1 MLKKLFIITFA
12 ALFLFSCGTV
22 SEAKNE
28 KKPET
33 KAVEKVKVKAVAPLP
48 YLNKLPELIPRKIL
62 LGNPNKMQVQLS
74 PDGTKLSWIAPNEK
88 NILNVWV
95 QTVGKDDATMITDDQ
110 KRGVR
115 SYGWAWNGEQLFYIQ
130 DKGGDENWHLYVTNI
145 NSKETTDLT
154 PFDGVRAQNFMLDR
168 NHPDE
173 IYIGLNKRNKSLF
186 DMYLLNLK
194 TGELT
199 LDTENPGD
207 VAGWM
212 TDHNFVIRGA
222 VAMNPKTA
230 DTIIRTRDNKEDTW
244 KDLITFP
251 FGENGGPVGFT
262 SNNKNLYIKTSVGS
276 DTVKLVEIDGSTGE
290 EVKKIYQNDKV
301 DLGRVFI
308 DPITHNILG
317 VSIDYTKMEVII
329 LDGSIK
335 SDYEYLK
342 SVAEGQFY
350 VVNANK
356 DNTKWIV
363 AYMLDTKPLSY
374 YTYDRETKKADFLFT
389 HQPEMEKYKLA
400 QMKPVVITSR
410 DGLEMVCYLT
420 LPVGVE
426 AKNLPMI
433 LYPHGGPWHRDRWG
447 LNGTAQWLANR
458 GYAVLQVNFRGSTGY
473 GKKFLNA
480 GNGEW
485 GGKMQD
491 DLTDAVKWAIKE
503 GVADPKKVGI
513 MGGSYGGYAT
523 LAGLTFT
530 PDLYAVGVDIVGVAH
545 MKTFFK
551 TIPAYWATFKK
562 TLVLRVG
569 DVENDEELN
578 KKMSP
583 YHHADKIKVPLLIA
597 QGKND
602 PRVNFE
608 ESNQMVEAM
617 RKNNLPVTYVVYPD
631 EGHGFARPE
640 NRLDFY
646 GRTELFL
653 KQYLG
658 GRAQKF
664 EKSEGTSA
672 EEK

>member
-1 MLKKLFIITFA
+1 M
-12 ALFLFSCGTV
+12 
-22 SEAKNE
+22 
-28 KKPET
+28 
-33 KAVEKVKVKAVAPLP
+33 VAPVP
-48 YLNKLPELIPRKIL
+48 YLNKLPELIPRKVL
-62 LGNPNKMQVQLS
+62 LGNPDKVQVQLS

-88 NILNVWV
+88 NVLNVWV
-95 QTVGKDDATMITDDQ
+95 QNIGEKDAVMITDDQ
-110 KRGVR
+110 KRGIIH
-115 SYGWAWNGEQLFYIQ
+115 YGWVWNGQQLYYIQ
-130 DKGGDENWHLYVTNI
+130 DKGGDENWHLYVTDMNT
-145 NSKETTDLT
+145 KETKDLT
-154 PFDGVRAQNFMLDR
+154 PFDGVRAQNVITDR

-173 IYIGLNKRNKSLF
+173 IYVGLNKRDKSLF
-186 DMYLLNLK
+186 DMYHLNLK
-194 TGELT
+194 TGELK

-207 VAGWM
+207 VLGWM

-222 VAMNPKTA
+222 VVMNQQTA
-230 DTIIRTRDNKEDTW
+230 DTIIRTRKNKKDSW

-251 FGENGGPVGFT
+251 FGENGGPVAFT
-262 SNNKNLYIKTSVGS
+262 PDNKNLYVKTSIGS
-276 DTVKLVEIDGSTGE
+276 DTVKLVEIDGTTGE
-290 EVKKIYQNDKV
+290 EVKNIYQSDKV
-301 DLGRVFI
+301 DLGRVFL
-308 DPITHNILG
+308 DPITHQILG

-329 LDGSIK
+329 LDDSIK
-335 SDYEYLK
+335 ADYEYLK
-342 SVAEGQFY
+342 SVTEGQFY
-350 VVNANK
+350 VVSANK
-356 DNTKWIV
+356 SNTKWIV

-400 QMKPVVITSR
+400 EMKPVIIKSR

-433 LYPHGGPWHRDRWG
+433 LHPHGGPWARDRWG

-458 GYAVLQVNFRGSTGY
+458 GYAVLQVNYRGSTGF
-473 GKKFLNA
+473 GKEFVNA

-523 LAGLTFT
+523 LAGVTFT
-530 PDLYAVGVDIVGVAH
+530 PDLYAVGVDIVGPSH
-545 MKTFFK
+545 IKTFFK

-562 TLVLRVG
+562 ELVLRVG

-578 KKMSP
+578 KKISP
-583 YHHADKIKVPLLIA
+583 FHHADKIKVPLLIA

-602 PRVNFE
+602 PRVNIE

-617 RKNNLPVTYVVYPD
+617 RKNNLPVTYIVYPD

-640 NRLDFY
+640 NNIDFF

-664 EKSEGTSA
+664 EKSEETSA

>member
-1 MLKKLFIITFA
+1 MLKKLSIIFFVT
-12 ALFLFSCGTV
+12 LFVFSCGTAG
-22 SEAKNE
+22 ETKKE
-28 KKPET
+28 KKADK
-33 KAVEKVKVKAVAPLP
+33 KAVEKTEFKTAEPVS
-48 YLNKLPELIPRKIL
+48 YLNKLPELIPKKVL
-62 LGNPNKMQVQLS
+62 LGNPDKVGVQLS

-88 NILNVWV
+88 NVLNIWV
-95 QTVGKDDATMITDDQ
+95 QNIGEKKAVMITDDQ
-110 KRGVR
+110 KRGIR
-115 SYGWAWNGEQLFYIQ
+115 AYGWAWNGEQLFYIQ

-145 NSKETTDLT
+145 NTKETKDLT
-154 PFDGVRAQNFMLDR
+154 PFDGVRAQNFITDR

-194 TGELT
+194 TGELK

-207 VAGWM
+207 VGGWM
-212 TDHNFVIRGA
+212 TDHNFIIRGA
-222 VAMNPKTA
+222 IAMNQQTA
-230 DTIIRTRDNKEDTW
+230 DTIIRIRDSKEDSW
-244 KDLITFP
+244 KDLTTFP
-251 FGENGGPVGFT
+251 FGENGSPVAFT
-262 SNNKNLYIKTSVGS
+262 PDNKNLYIKTSIGS

-290 EVKKIYQNDKV
+290 EVKNIYQNEKV

-308 DPITHNILG
+308 DPVKHNILG
-317 VSIDYTKMEVII
+317 VSIDYTKMEVVI
-329 LDGSIK
+329 LDDSIK

-342 SVAEGQFY
+342 TVAEGQFY
-350 VVNANK
+350 VVSADK
-356 DNTKWIV
+356 AKTKWIV

-374 YTYDRETKKADFLFT
+374 YTYDREAKKADFLFT

-400 QMKPVVITSR
+400 QMKPVVIKSR

-447 LNGTAQWLANR
+447 LNGVAQWLANR

-491 DLTDAVKWAIKE
+491 DLTDAVKWSIKE

-530 PDLYAVGVDIVGVAH
+530 PDLYAAGVDIVGVAH

-562 TLVLRVG
+562 ELILRVG

-602 PRVNFE
+602 PRVNIE
-608 ESNQMVEAM
+608 ESNQMVDAI
-617 RKNNLPVTYVVYPD
+617 RKNNLPVTYIVYPD

-640 NRLDFY
+640 NRMDFY

-653 KQYLG
+653 QKYLG
-658 GRAQKF
+658 GRAEKF
-664 EKSEGTSA
+664 EKVEGTSA
-672 EEK
+672 DER